1 MRTKLRIQQTFDL
14 FFICESWRWWTYIM
28 SSGPKDT
35 EEGPTGHT
43 SVGEG
48 KDTPLLPRGSPVVWQ
63 STTKFHSVLTGKPG
77 GQLRRR
83 AVVLISYLLKW
94 SNRDQQGLREP
105 ERDQPIQEPGRDRAY
120 KKMLWSTV
128 EQRAWATYRTNKS
141 AAELHETISK
151 EKVDFPLLTA
161 TWHRVQSQKLKWL
174 QSEMKETAFS
184 AYPTLLQ

>member
-1 MRTKLRIQQTFDL
+1 MRK
-14 FFICESWRWWTYIM
+14 ICSRVLELDTRNTARKKTQKCYKEDRKVRTSYSKKYIL
-28 SSGPKDT
+28 
-35 EEGPTGHT
+35 ENY
-43 SVGEG
+43 
-48 KDTPLLPRGSPVVWQ
+48 Q
-63 STTKFHSVLTGKPG
+63 SCIL
-77 GQLRRR
+77 
-83 AVVLISYLLKW
+83 